1 MNIVLEPLWKKLAG
15 HVSPDTT
22 LQDYVKKI
30 QPILSNHIHLN
41 DTIFKYI
48 TQAHHLVL
56 QEITEPTV
64 DMVDKK
70 IQEGISESNSKKMAM
85 AALGNWATTIKELK
99 GNKGKYQGV
108 AQSSTPR
115 TVWPWL
121 TALILVVVN
130 QYRLKTGKKPLQI
143 DSDYVVEVNMWD
155 GDIEAL
161 YDTRGPGRTFA
172 AGLVPKYGGCPK
184 R

>member
-1 MNIVLEPLWKKLAG
+1 MTPFI
-15 HVSPDTT
+15 
-22 LQDYVKKI
+22 
-30 QPILSNHIHLN
+30 
-41 DTIFKYI
+41 KYI

-64 DMVDKK
+64 DMVDKT
-70 IQEGISESNSKKMAM
+70 IQEGINESNSKNIAM
-85 AALGNWATTIKELK
+85 AALGNWATTIKELR
-99 GNKGKYQGV
+99 GNKRKYQGV
-108 AQSSTPR
+108 AQASTPR

-130 QYRLKTGKKPLQI
+130 QYRLKAGMKPLQI
-143 DSDYVVEVNMWD
+143 DSDYVVEVNTWD

-172 AGLVPKYGGCPK
+172 VGLMPKYGGCPK

>member
-1 MNIVLEPLWKKLAG
+1 MERHVGNIP
-15 HVSPDTT
+15 PNTT
-22 LQDYVKKI
+22 LQDYVNKI

-56 QEITEPTV
+56 KEIPEPTV
-64 DMVDKK
+64 DMVDKM
-70 IQEGISESNSKKMAM
+70 IQEGINESKSNKMAM
-85 AALGNWATTIKELK
+85 PAVGNWATTIKELK
-99 GNKGKYQGV
+99 MNKLKYQGIP
-108 AQSSTPR
+108 QSITPR

-143 DSDYVVEVNMWD
+143 DSDYVV
-155 GDIEAL
+155 
-161 YDTRGPGRTFA
+161 
-172 AGLVPKYGGCPK
+172 
-184 R
+184 